1 MDNINIQEAKKV
13 LENLLA
19 KNETENFKLVLRL
32 LYRNEKLQKQS
43 ADWIKTIENKKKLS
57 KNITENDDFNIFYYA
72 HPTHSNKNY
81 KYYINKLGI
90 VMLVKTNDTNDLDY
104 RTQLNKNNSWFLP
117 IDENGCI
124 DGDSFNKDYKGV
136 FPMEIG
142 NLSIYNLMQESKW
155 LEMKAN
161 YVTHHIVCNFDKE
174 NKNDARDNRLYN
186 IINIPEELHV
196 HAELETD
203 EEKEQAKQIYEQII
217 KECRSDLLI
226 RQ

>member
-1 MDNINIQEAKKV
+1 
-13 LENLLA
+13 
-19 KNETENFKLVLRL
+19 
-32 LYRNEKLQKQS
+32 
-43 ADWIKTIENKKKLS
+43 
-57 KNITENDDFNIFYYA
+57 
-72 HPTHSNKNY
+72 
-81 KYYINKLGI
+81 
-90 VMLVKTNDTNDLDY
+90 MLVKTNDTNDLDY

-174 NKNDARDNRLYN
+174 NKENKNDARDNRLYN

-196 HAELETD
+196 HAELKTN

>member
-43 ADWIKTIENKKKLS
+43 DDWIKSIENKKILS
-57 KNITENDDFNIFYYA
+57 KNITENDDFNIFYFA
-72 HPTHSNKNY
+72 HQTYSKNY

-196 HAELETD
+196 HAELKID
-203 EEKEQAKQIYEQII
+203 EEDQAKQIYEQII

>member
-1 MDNINIQEAKKV
+1 
-13 LENLLA
+13 
-19 KNETENFKLVLRL
+19 
-32 LYRNEKLQKQS
+32 
-43 ADWIKTIENKKKLS
+43 
-57 KNITENDDFNIFYYA
+57 
-72 HPTHSNKNY
+72 
-81 KYYINKLGI
+81 
-90 VMLVKTNDTNDLDY
+90 
-104 RTQLNKNNSWFLP
+104 
-117 IDENGCI
+117 
-124 DGDSFNKDYKGV
+124 
-136 FPMEIG
+136 
-142 NLSIYNLMQESKW
+142 
-155 LEMKAN
+155 MKAN

>member
-72 HPTHSNKNY
+72 HPSRSYKNY

-186 IINIPEELHV
+186 IINIPKELHV
-196 HAELETD
+196 HAELETN